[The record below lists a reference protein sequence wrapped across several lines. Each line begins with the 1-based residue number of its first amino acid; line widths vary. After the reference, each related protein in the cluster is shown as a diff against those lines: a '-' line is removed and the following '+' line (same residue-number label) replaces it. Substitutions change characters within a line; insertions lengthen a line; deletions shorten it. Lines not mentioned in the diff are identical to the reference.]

1 MTVLHV
7 FIDFEAKVMD
17 TADDDRNC
25 TYAKFVNAI
34 TGRGLM
40 MENTN

>member
-7 FIDFEAKVMD
+7 FIDFAAEVKD

-25 TYAKFVNAI
+25 AYAKFVNAI
-34 TGRGLM
+34 TGRGLL